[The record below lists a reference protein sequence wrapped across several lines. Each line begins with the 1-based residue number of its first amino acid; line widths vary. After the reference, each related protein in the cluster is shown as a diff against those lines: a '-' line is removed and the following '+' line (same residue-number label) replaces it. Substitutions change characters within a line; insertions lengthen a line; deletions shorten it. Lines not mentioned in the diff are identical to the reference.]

1 MKISFLSKG
10 VLIAAALCLAPAAL
24 PASPKPAGQGVV
36 AVNPQASP
44 GDTASLLE
52 QVRVEALSIKNNAD
66 QLQMLLRES
75 TQDFWEGDAALL
87 EDVRD
92 QVNKLNKLVYD
103 VRVHQAEASPLQQE
117 VIARVTP
124 SVIELVGTTQDAL
137 TTLNNNQSR
146 VYMSD
151 LPNLANDIYTEASR
165 VAQTVRDFD
174 KYVHSRQEEQQL
186 KQTLGL

>member
-165 VAQTVRDFD
+165 VAQTVGEFD
-174 KYVHSRQEEQQL
+174 KYSHSLQEKQQL
-186 KQTLGL
+186 KHALGL